1 MNHSAKQ
8 TILVLGASGLL
19 GNAVLRVLA
28 QSQALNV
35 VGTLRSDAVKARLQ
49 SVTDAALI
57 LPVDATRF
65 SDLQKVMDEVRP
77 GVLVNCIGATKHI
90 DAGNDPSI
98 AYMSNAVLPHSLAAL
113 TANAGCRL
121 IHISTDCVFKGDK
134 GMYRESDPTDATDVY
149 GQSKAA
155 GEVHYRNS
163 ITVRTSIIGH
173 EIDTRRSLVEWF
185 MMQGAE
191 CKGFRKAFFSG
202 FPTVTLARIIRD
214 HVIPHPEMH
223 GLWHA
228 AAPRVGKF
236 DLLSMI
242 AKTYGKQIT
251 IRPDDTFE
259 LDRSLDGSRF
269 REATGFVSPD
279 WPALV
284 AEMYEDR
291 QRNQALFRQLA
302 HDAQDSHA
310 RFEF

>member
-1 MNHSAKQ
+1 MNNPAKQ

-28 QSQALNV
+28 QSPALRV
-35 VGTLRSDAVKARLQ
+35 VGTLRSDAVKSRLH
-49 SVTDAALI
+49 SVTDATLI
-57 LPVDATRF
+57 LPVDASRF
-65 SDLQKVMDEVRP
+65 SDLEKIMDEVRP
-77 GVLVNCIGATKHI
+77 SVLINCVGATKHI

-98 AYMSNAVLPHSLAAL
+98 AYLYNAVLPHSLAAL

-121 IHISTDCVFKGDK
+121 IHISTDCVFKGNK

-185 MMQGAE
+185 LMQGAE

-214 HVIPHPEMH
+214 YVIPHPEMH
-223 GLWHA
+223 GLWHV

-242 AKTYGKQIT
+242 AKTYAKQIT
-251 IRPDDTFE
+251 ILPDDTFE
-259 LDRSLDGSRF
+259 LDRSLDSTRF
-269 REATGFVSPD
+269 NQATGFVTPN
-279 WPALV
+279 WPELI
-284 AEMYEDR
+284 AEMYDDK
-291 QRNQALFRQLA
+291 QRNQTLFGQ
-302 HDAQDSHA
+302 
-310 RFEF
+310 

>member
-1 MNHSAKQ
+1 MPNDPKQ

-28 QSQALNV
+28 KSPSLRV
-35 VGTLRSDAVKARLQ
+35 VGTLRTDAVQKRLA

-65 SDLQKVMDEVRP
+65 TDLQRVMDEVRP
-77 GVLVNCIGATKHI
+77 SVLVNCGGATKHI

-98 AYMSNAVLPHSLAAL
+98 AYQSNAVLPHTLAAL

-121 IHISTDCVFKGDK
+121 VHISTDCVFKGDK
-134 GMYRESDPTDATDVY
+134 GMYLESDPTDATDVY

-163 ITVRTSIIGH
+163 ITIRTSIIGH

-185 MMQGAE
+185 LMQGAE
-191 CKGFRKAFFSG
+191 CKGFRRAFFSG

-214 HVIPHPEMH
+214 HVIPNPQLH

-236 DLLSMI
+236 DLLTLI
-242 AKTYGKQIT
+242 AKTYDKKIT
-251 IRPDDTFE
+251 IHADDSFV
-259 LDRSLDGSRF
+259 LDRSLDGTRF

-279 WPALV
+279 WPALI
-284 AEMYEDR
+284 AEMHQDR
-291 QRNQALFRQLA
+291 MQHQGLFGR
-302 HDAQDSHA
+302 
-310 RFEF
+310 